1 MWTNSMRRRVVARG
15 SEPALDASGYA
26 VFSAGDAG
34 DAHVRAHR
42 ALDAGRHELGRRLL
56 GAWLDRRSRVGAGSE
71 WVHLQFHMAIF
82 ELAADD
88 WKAAYTRF
96 MSEILP
102 AATTTEF
109 ALTDGPGLLWR
120 LALTA
125 MRPVELPWAQ
135 LRRTALRCMQRPSEP
150 FVELHHLLAL
160 AGAGDVESLDRWLE
174 RRRARRG
181 SPPDSSVEQAAAALR
196 ACAAGSY
203 HRAAILLQTVAP
215 ELPRV
220 GGSRAQNQLFT
231 QIGLWCRRR
240 AKLANPRRSYPFYPL
255 AA

>member
-1 MWTNSMRRRVVARG
+1 MGTNSMRCQVVATG

-34 DAHVRAHR
+34 DAHVQAHR
-42 ALDAGRHELGRRLL
+42 ALDEGRHELGRRQL
-56 GAWLDRRSRVGAGSE
+56 GAWLDGRVGAGSE

-96 MSEILP
+96 MKEILP
-102 AATTTEF
+102 AAARTEF
-109 ALTDGPGLLWR
+109 ALTDAPGLLWR

-125 MRPVELPWAQ
+125 MHPVELPWAQ
-135 LRRTALRCMQRPSEP
+135 LRRTALRCMRRPSEP

-174 RRRARRG
+174 RRPARRG
-181 SPPDSSVEQAAAALR
+181 SPLDSSVEQAAAALR
-196 ACAAGSY
+196 SCAAGSY
-203 HRAAILLQTVAP
+203 HRAAVLLQNVAP
-215 ELPRV
+215 QLSRV

-231 QIGLWCRRR
+231 EIRLWCRRR
-240 AKLANPRRSYPFYPL
+240 AMLANAGRLYPL